1 MLAGIHFLLTYTC
14 SRECDH
20 CFVYSSPQAKGNFTL
35 KQLNKAFGEI
45 KKIGTVEWVY
55 FEGGEP
61 FLFYPLMVEGIRM
74 ARDAGFK
81 VGVVT
86 NAYWATADNDAKLWL
101 KPLSELGVSD
111 LSISDDS
118 FHSDDGEGDFGKRAL
133 AAAKKLGITADIFCI
148 DRPSINAKNGDGQI
162 KGEPVVGGSVKFRG
176 RAVENLI
183 EGLPLKPWQDFT
195 ECPYEELKNPG
206 RVHLDSYGNVHL
218 CQGLIMGNMW
228 RAPLSEIIKSYDCDA
243 HPICRYLADGGPAL
257 LADRYGVHCDAK
269 YVDAC
274 HLCYQSRL
282 ALLHRFPEYLA
293 PGQVY
298 GMEGNDQYS

>member
-1 MLAGIHFLLTYTC
+1 MITGIHFLLTYMC
-14 SRECDH
+14 NRECDH
-20 CFVYSSPQAKGNFTL
+20 CFVYSGPQAKGTFTL
-35 KQLNKAFGEI
+35 EQLKEIFKEINKVRS
-45 KKIGTVEWVY
+45 VEWVY

-61 FLFYPLMVEGIRM
+61 FLFYQVMVEGLRK
-74 ARDAGFK
+74 ARENGLNT
-81 VGVVT
+81 GVVT

-101 KPLSELGVSD
+101 KPLSELDVSE
-111 LSISDDS
+111 LSISSDS
-118 FHSDDGEGDFGKRAL
+118 FHSDDGKGDFGKRAL
-133 AAAKKLGITADIFCI
+133 AAAKKLGINADIICI
-148 DRPSINAKNGDGQI
+148 DEPSINANNGNGQI

-176 RAVENLI
+176 RAAEKLT

-195 ECPYEELKNPG
+195 ECPYEELRNPG

-228 RAPLSEIIKSYDCDA
+228 RAPLSEIIENYNCDA

-257 LADRYGVHCDAK
+257 LADKYGVHCDTK

-282 ALLHRFPEYLA
+282 ALIHRFPEYLA
-293 PGQVY
+293 PEQVY
-298 GMEGNDQYS
+298 GMEEND